1 MHSFGTRRGQERWSI
16 GRLRI
21 RVPRPPAVRLP
32 AMTVTEVQMIAPA
45 EVAAAA
51 EHWGA
56 VEALAG
62 QAAPLACTWTWIESW
77 LDQYAKAVP
86 HEFAIACRDGLPF
99 GAALV
104 TRSRASARADLG
116 IRRLHLG
123 TFGEPGGAS
132 VFTEWNGLLSAPGAR
147 REFATALLERLHMVP
162 DWDELRF
169 DAFDPEH
176 LHDLEAAAPGIVL
189 DRVPSPYMDLRAIRA
204 EGMDVLSTLR
214 KGPRS
219 RIRRTLRELGEV
231 ELQWAADAAEARDM
245 LDELVALHE
254 ERWRADGLPGAFAD
268 GRVLAF
274 HQAIAARLV
283 EEGRAVVC
291 RVRAGGMTLGCI
303 CGYVD
308 RNRMLFYQSGI
319 ATLADPK
326 LKPGLVL
333 HVLCM
338 QASLE
343 RGLDAYDFLVGDSRY
358 KRELSDSEG
367 ELYWAAL
374 ARRRPRPLVSTALR
388 RIARR
393 PRRLA
398 PVD

>member
-1 MHSFGTRRGQERWSI
+1 MTRI
-16 GRLRI
+16 
-21 RVPRPPAVRLP
+21 
-32 AMTVTEVQMIAPA
+32 EVHIIPCAAIP
-45 EVAAAA
+45 AAA
-51 EHWGA
+51 EHWRA
-56 VEALAG
+56 VEAIAG
-62 QAAPLACTWTWIESW
+62 EEVPLACTWAWIESW
-77 LDQYAKAVP
+77 LGQYGGVVP
-86 HEFAIACRDGLPF
+86 HEFAVASRDGAPL

-123 TFGEPGGAS
+123 TFGEPGAAS
-132 VFTEWNGLLSAPGAR
+132 VFTEWNGLLSAPDDR
-147 REFATALLERLHMVP
+147 REFATALLERLHMAP
-162 DWDELRF
+162 GWDELRL
-169 DAFDPEH
+169 DAFDPDH
-176 LHDLEAAAPGIVL
+176 LHDVEAVAPGIVV
-189 DRVPSPYMDLRAIRA
+189 DRVPSPYMDLHAIRA
-204 EGMDVLSTLR
+204 EGADVLSTLR

-231 ELQWAADAAEARDM
+231 EGQWAGNAAEAGEI
-245 LDELVALHE
+245 LDDLVALHE

-274 HQAIAARLV
+274 HRAIGARLV
-283 EEGRAVVC
+283 EEGRAVLF
-291 RVRAGGMTLGCI
+291 RVRAGATTLGCI

-319 ATLADPK
+319 ASLADPK

-343 RGLDAYDFLVGDSRY
+343 RGFDAYDFLVGDSRY
-358 KRELSDSEG
+358 KRELSNSESD
-367 ELYWAAL
+367 LSWAAL
-374 ARRRPRPLVSTALR
+374 ARRRPRPLASTALR
-388 RIARR
+388 RIAGR